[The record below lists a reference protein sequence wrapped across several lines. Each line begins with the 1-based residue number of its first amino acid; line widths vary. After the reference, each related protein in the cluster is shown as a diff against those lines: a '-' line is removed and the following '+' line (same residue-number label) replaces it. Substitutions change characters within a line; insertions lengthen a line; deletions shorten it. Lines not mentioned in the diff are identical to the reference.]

1 MKSETVNQT
10 GLATFAGWCREY
22 YADIRVVF
30 FNHRPH
36 PESAPRILFVDHDAS
51 DFMLHRMALARSL
64 LEAGFE
70 VQVAVPDG
78 PGFETISSH
87 GIPVHLYY
95 LQRLSLRLLDELRCL
110 ISLLRLYRRLR
121 PTLVYHI
128 GLKPVLHGGL
138 AARLT
143 SVPAAVNVFTGLGHL
158 FTTHNVRLNII
169 RSIVAA
175 GLRFSFS
182 HRNQRV
188 IVQNGDTLDRLL
200 DCGIDPGE
208 CAVLIK
214 GSGVDLALFKPTPEP
229 CEPIVILMASRL
241 LWEKGVHEFVAAARG
256 LRARGIAA
264 RFVLLG
270 EPDYG
275 HPSAVPLETLERW
288 RDRGDVEWL
297 GWQHDMPAFLSQCH
311 IVCLPSYYGEG
322 VPRILIEAAASGRS
336 IITTNSPGCREIVR
350 HGQNGLLIPVR
361 DGEALIAAIMQ
372 LVDNAPQRATMGARG
387 REIAVAEF
395 GLDNVISVNL
405 SICRSLLGSLQFAPD
420 SQ

>member
-1 MKSETVNQT
+1 MKPETVNET
-10 GLATFAGWCREY
+10 DLATFAGWRRKY
-22 YADIRVVF
+22 YADIRVGF

-36 PESAPRILFVDHDAS
+36 PESAPRILFVDHDVG
-51 DFMLHRMALARSL
+51 DFKLHRMALARSL
-64 LEAGFE
+64 IEAGFD
-70 VQVAVPDG
+70 VQVAVPQG
-78 PGFETISSH
+78 PGFETISS
-87 GIPVHLYY
+87 IPVHLYY
-95 LQRLSLRLLDELRCL
+95 LQRLSIRPQDELRCL

-138 AARLT
+138 AARFT

-175 GLRFSFS
+175 GLRLSFS

-214 GSGVDLALFKPTPEP
+214 GSGVDLTLFKPTPEP

-241 LWEKGVHEFVAAARG
+241 LWEKGVGEFVAAARA

-275 HPSAVPLETLERW
+275 HPSAVPLETLEHW
-288 RDRGDVEWL
+288 RDCGDIEWL
-297 GWQHDMPAFLSQCH
+297 GWQQDMPAFLSQCH

-336 IITTNSPGCREIVR
+336 IITTNSPGCREVVR

-361 DGEALIAAIMQ
+361 DCEALIAAI
-372 LVDNAPQRATMGARG
+372 LRLIDNPPLRATMGAHG

-395 GLDNVISVNL
+395 DLENVIGANL
-405 SICRSLLGSLQFAPD
+405 TICRSLLGLLQFAPG